1 MTDRARGFLAAYNH
15 DPVRAIEFLL
25 SEQDALREVIRE
37 SLEFHRDAN
46 AAFAAV
52 INENGEKRDFIPA
65 VRDLQRALWCALDG
79 KEVVVRD
86 NTPRAVEWQKTDDGG
101 RLVRRARMEN

>member
-1 MTDRARGFLAAYNH
+1 MTDRAKAWLASHGDAERC
-15 DPVRAIEFLL
+15 VEFLL
-25 SEQDALREVIRE
+25 GEVDALREVIRE

-65 VRDLQRALWCALDG
+65 IRDLQRALWIALG
-79 KEVVVRD
+79 NKEVVVRTD
-86 NTPRAVEWQKTDDGG
+86 YSAPRAVVWSKTEDGG
-101 RLVRRARMEN
+101 RIVRRAPQE